1 MYGRLL
7 ANHPLIT
14 KSITVSAMCGL
25 GDVLL
30 QSGSSSPS
38 KVDLARTA
46 RMMAHGLI
54 ATGPLNHVWHTRV
67 LERIFPTA
75 AGRTMDAAVGKVVLD
90 QAVFAPVIITIF
102 CTNMAVLESKPVDAN
117 WPKVLPL
124 IVANWA
130 FWPAAQLLNF
140 RFVPVQHQVSF
151 VGVCM
156 VFWSAYLSHVQF
168 DKDKQR
174 LKQ

>member
-1 MYGRLL
+1 
-7 ANHPLIT
+7 
-14 KSITVSAMCGL
+14 
-25 GDVLL
+25 
-30 QSGSSSPS
+30 
-38 KVDLARTA
+38 
-46 RMMAHGLI
+46 
-54 ATGPLNHVWHTRV
+54 V

-75 AGRTMDAAVGKVVLD
+75 AGRTLDAAIGKVVLD
-90 QAVFAPVIITIF
+90 QALFAPVVITIF

-156 VFWSAYLSHVQF
+156 AAWSAYLSHVQF
-168 DKDKQR
+168 DNPKQR